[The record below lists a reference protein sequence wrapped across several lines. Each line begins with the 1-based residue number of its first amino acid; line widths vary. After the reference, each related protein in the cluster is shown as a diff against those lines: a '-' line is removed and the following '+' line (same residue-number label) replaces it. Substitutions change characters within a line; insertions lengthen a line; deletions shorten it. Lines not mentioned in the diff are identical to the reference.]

1 MASVTRQSPSAELL
15 VRAVEAVERSRE
27 LCAATRRLI
36 EEMREEIATAQG
48 RDRQLEAAL
57 SKRESVSARVC
68 DTLRV
73 RQEPSS
79 SR

>member
-1 MASVTRQSPSAELL
+1 MASVTRKSSSAELL
-15 VRAVEAVERSRE
+15 VRAAEAVERSRE

-36 EEMREEIATAQG
+36 EEIREEIATAQG

-57 SKRESVSARVC
+57 SKRESVSARVW